1 MKSDLP
7 LFAALHPADRDA
19 VRASHRL
26 IGGPFSALAEELFE
40 SIGRLQSE
48 DPFRRVEIVVPSN
61 YLAVDLRRRLAER
74 IADAGQRAGHAN
86 VRFSTFLDVAREV
99 AGDVVGKPAP
109 PGVLFA
115 AVAGAVGAAPPVE
128 PFRSLRHRP
137 GFLRS
142 VEATVRDLRDADVS
156 STEFRQWA
164 AASPAGRRESLE
176 ALAGVYADVSLRLE
190 PFADDVAVFRAAI
203 RSATANPSTEPLL
216 VYGFYDLTGM
226 QRDLV
231 SALARARPLE
241 VFLPAFEGD
250 LGRFGDETRRF
261 LEEALGPR
269 RSAAPVA
276 ATSAK
281 SAWFSRFADMGGGAP
296 SPLAA
301 DGSIRL
307 VSAADDTDEA
317 REVAREV
324 LRSHAD
330 GIPLGRTAVILRQ
343 EEADGPRIL
352 AELTRAGIPA
362 FRLAGEANSESAAGR
377 AIRYW
382 LQLEEDGFRREDVLD
397 VLELVETARGGSN
410 SALFRLLASQ
420 AGIVRGI
427 GDWDRGTEK
436 LARARPEEDEDETE
450 KRSGSAARTPSG
462 REAAEKL
469 SRAWS
474 ALRDSATGWSDQPL
488 SWQRW
493 AEDLRGRIGRLFA
506 PQEPPELIATAAD
519 SIASLDSVG
528 HLVGKQVA
536 LETFLSALER
546 QRVPGGR
553 LGRDGVAIVSV
564 MSARGLSFDH
574 VLVPGLVERR
584 FPAMAR
590 PDPLLSD
597 EERKDVARATSRPLA
612 EKVFPRP
619 DEERLLFAA
628 CADAARRR
636 LTLLAA
642 RRDASL
648 DRERT
653 PSQFFTRAV
662 DAFEGR
668 PVETKDYSSDRRPA
682 ALRAT
687 KLGAHGQERPALDAT
702 EARLRTLRVHDAAT
716 LALTFP
722 PLARAREAARLRG
735 RREYGPFEGRIRDPE
750 LLAGIAERLSENPL
764 SPSAIEMFAK
774 CPYRFFFHRVLRV
787 RAFDEA
793 SERGEVDDLG
803 RGSLFHDAARR
814 IAWERRGVAF
824 RSLGPAEA
832 TDLARRHAA
841 EALAFWEKENGYGLG
856 PALVRELTEA
866 RLVEQLEAWLLHE
879 RENPGAFAPAGAE
892 VRFGPR
898 RRADVEDPELSTDEP
913 LLGVTADGK
922 TMALG
927 GRVDLVAVGE
937 AGTLLRVT
945 DFKVPRHLTTARRI
959 QKSVDEKDQ
968 FVFGGELSQ
977 LPVYGLF
984 AADTLSGSRGFPE
997 RIRSEFLYVGPTRSG
1012 GPIEA
1017 VPVGF
1022 DVALR
1027 GGLLD
1032 GFEKVLSAIEG
1043 ALRAGVFRPRTKGFV
1058 SKDPCLFCDYKTICG
1073 PGHVKR
1079 YARKEDDSDP
1089 GVIALASL
1097 ETVP

>member
-1 MKSDLP
+1 MAADLP
-7 LFAALHPADRDA
+7 LFAALNSPETSD
-19 VRASHRL
+19 VRAAHRL
-26 IGGPFSALAEELFE
+26 LSGPFSALAEELFE
-40 SIGRLQSE
+40 SIGRLQAE
-48 DPFRRVEIVVPSN
+48 DPFRRVAVVVSSN

-74 IADAGQRAGHAN
+74 IADARRRAGHAN

-99 AGDVVGKPAP
+99 AGDAAGKPAP
-109 PGVLFA
+109 PGILFA
-115 AVAGAVGAAPPVE
+115 AVAAAVGAVPAVE
-128 PFRSLRHRP
+128 PFRGLRHRP
-137 GFLRS
+137 GFLRA

-156 STEFRQWA
+156 VREFSKWA
-164 AASPAGRRESLE
+164 ATFPTSRRESLE
-176 ALAGVYADVSLRLE
+176 ALAGVYADVSRRLE
-190 PFADDVAVFRAAI
+190 PFADDVAVFREAI
-203 RSATANPSTEPLL
+203 RSAGANPSNEPLL
-216 VYGFYDLTGM
+216 VFGFYDLTGI

-231 SALARARPLE
+231 ASLAQARPLE
-241 VFLPAFEGD
+241 VFLPKFEGD
-250 LGRFGDETRRF
+250 LGRFAEGTREF
-261 LEEALGPR
+261 LEGILGPR
-269 RSAAPVA
+269 QEAAPVTV
-276 ATSAK
+276 TSAK
-281 SAWFSRFADMGGGAP
+281 SDWFSRFAGTDTGAKL
-296 SPLAA
+296 PLPP

-352 AELTRAGIPA
+352 AELARAGIPA
-362 FRLAGEANSESAAGR
+362 FRLVGEANSESPAGR

-382 LQLEEDGFRREDVLD
+382 LQLEEEGFRREDVLD
-397 VLELVETARGGSN
+397 VLELVETVRGGSN
-410 SALFRLLASQ
+410 SALFRKLASQ

-427 GDWDRGTEK
+427 EDWDRGTER
-436 LARARPEEDEDETE
+436 LTRARPEDDEEEAE
-450 KRSGSAARTPSG
+450 KRSGSAARTASG

-469 SRAWS
+469 ARAWS
-474 ALRDSATGWSDQPL
+474 ALRESATGWSDEPL
-488 SWQRW
+488 SWARW
-493 AEDLRGRIGRLFA
+493 AEELRGRIARLFS
-506 PQEPPELIATAAD
+506 PQEPPELISTAAD
-519 SIASLDSVG
+519 SIASLDSAG
-528 HLVGKQVA
+528 QLVGKQVA

-553 LGRDGVAIVSV
+553 LGRDGVAVLSA

-574 VLVPGLVERR
+574 VLVPGLVERK
-584 FPAMAR
+584 FPALAR

-597 EERKDVARATSRPLA
+597 EERNDVARATSRPLA

-636 LTLLAA
+636 LTLLSA

-668 PVETKDYSSDRRPA
+668 PVETRDYSGDRRPA

-687 KLGAHGQERPALDAT
+687 KLGAHGDERPALNAT
-702 EARLRTLRVHDAAT
+702 EARLRTLRVHGAAT

-722 PLARAREAARLRG
+722 PLARAREAARLRA

-750 LLAGIAERLSENPL
+750 LLAGVAERLSQNPL
-764 SPSAIEMFAK
+764 SPSAIETFAK
-774 CPYRFFFHRVLRV
+774 CPYRFFFQRVLRV

-824 RSLGPAEA
+824 RSLGAREAAEPS
-832 TDLARRHAA
+832 RRHAA
-841 EALAFWEKENGYGLG
+841 EALAAWEEENGYGLG

-866 RLVEQLEAWLLHE
+866 RLVEELEAWLRHE
-879 RENPGAFAPAGAE
+879 RENPGVFAPAGAE

-898 RRADVEDPELSTDEP
+898 RWAAVEDPELSTDEP
-913 LLGVTADGK
+913 LVCETPDGR
-922 TMALG
+922 MVLA
-927 GRVDLVAVGE
+927 GRIDLVAVGE
-937 AGTLLRVT
+937 SGTLLRVT
-945 DFKVPRHLTTARRI
+945 DFKVPRNLATARRI
-959 QKSVDEKDQ
+959 EKAADEKGQ
-968 FVFGGELSQ
+968 FVFAGELSQ

-984 AADTLSGSRGFPE
+984 AAETLSGAGGFPE
-997 RIRSEFLYVGPTRSG
+997 RIRAEYLYVGPSRSG
-1012 GPIEA
+1012 GPVEV

-1022 DVALR
+1022 DVEPR
-1027 GGLLD
+1027 GGLLE
-1032 GFEKVLSAIEG
+1032 GFQNVLSTIEA
-1043 ALRAGVFRPRTKGFV
+1043 ALREGVFRPRTKGFV
-1058 SKDPCLFCDYKTICG
+1058 SKEPCLFCDYKPICG

-1079 YARKEDDSDP
+1079 YARKEDDRDP
-1089 GVIALASL
+1089 GVVALAGL
-1097 ETVP
+1097 EKIL

>member
-7 LFAALHPADRDA
+7 LFAALNSADQEENFA
-19 VRASHRL
+19 FHRL
-26 IGGPFSALAEELFE
+26 IGGEFSTLAEELFG
-40 SIGRLQSE
+40 SIERLQAE

-74 IADAGQRAGHAN
+74 LADAGDRAGHAN

-99 AGDVVGKPAP
+99 AGEVPGKPAP
-109 PGVLFA
+109 PGIVFA
-115 AVAGAVGAAPPVE
+115 AVAGAVGAAPAVE

-156 STEFRQWA
+156 AGEFRKWA
-164 AASPAGRRESLE
+164 AASAPDRRESLE
-176 ALAGVYADVSLRLE
+176 ALAGVYADVSRRLE
-190 PFADDVAVFRAAI
+190 PFADEVAVFREAI
-203 RSATANPSTEPLL
+203 RSAAANRSTEPLL
-216 VYGFYDLTGM
+216 VFGFYDLTGM

-231 SALARARPLE
+231 AALAQTRPLE
-241 VFLPAFEGD
+241 VFLPEFESD
-250 LGRFGDETRRF
+250 LGRFAEDTRRF
-261 LEEALGPR
+261 LEDTLGDR
-269 RSAAPVA
+269 KRAAPLTP
-276 ATSAK
+276 TSAK
-281 SAWFSRFADMGGGAP
+281 GEWFSRFASTSTGSG
-296 SPLAA
+296 SPLPA

-343 EEADGPRIL
+343 EESDGPRIL

-362 FRLAGEANSESAAGR
+362 FRLAGEANSESPAGR

-420 AGIVRGI
+420 AGIVRGVD
-427 GDWDRGTEK
+427 DWDRGTEK
-436 LARARPEEDEDETE
+436 LARARPEDDEEETE
-450 KRSGSAARTPSG
+450 RRSSSAARTPSG

-474 ALRDSATGWSDQPL
+474 ALRESATGWSDQPL
-488 SWQRW
+488 SWERW
-493 AEDLRGRIGRLFA
+493 AEDLRARIGRLFA
-506 PQEPPELIATAAD
+506 PQEPPEMISTSAD

-564 MSARGLSFDH
+564 MSARGLTFDH

-597 EERKDVARATSRPLA
+597 EERKDVARATLRPLA

-619 DEERLLFAA
+619 DEERFLFAA
-628 CADAARRR
+628 CADAANRR

-668 PVETKDYSSDRRPA
+668 PVETRDYSSDRRPA

-687 KLGAHGQERPALDAT
+687 KLGAHGAERPALNAT
-702 EARLRTLRVHDAAT
+702 EARLRTLRVHDAAS

-722 PLARAREAARLRG
+722 PLARAREASRLRA
-735 RREYGPFEGRIRDPE
+735 RREYGSFEGRIRDPQ
-750 LLAGIAERLSENPL
+750 LLAGIAERLAENPL

-814 IAWERRGVAF
+814 IAWERRGISFAT
-824 RSLGPAEA
+824 LGAAEA

-841 EALAFWEKENGYGLG
+841 EALAFWESENGYGLG

-866 RLVEQLEAWLLHE
+866 RLVQQLEAWLLHE
-879 RENPGAFAPAGAE
+879 REDPGAFAPAGAE

-898 RRADVEDPELSTDEP
+898 RRAGVEDPELSTDEP
-913 LLGVTADGK
+913 LVWAPPDGK

-927 GRVDLVAVGE
+927 GRVDLVAVGK

-984 AADTLSGSRGFPE
+984 AAEIGESRQLPE
-997 RIRSEFLYVGPTRSG
+997 KIRTEFLYVGPTRSG
-1012 GPIEA
+1012 GPIE
-1017 VPVGF
+1017 VLPVGF
-1022 DVALR
+1022 DVDLT

-1032 GFEKVLSAIEG
+1032 GFDRVLSTIEG

-1058 SKDPCLFCDYKTICG
+1058 TKDPCLFCDYKAICG
-1073 PGHVKR
+1073 PGHMKR
-1079 YARKEDDSDP
+1079 YSAKEDDTDA
-1089 GVIALASL
+1089 GVVALATL
-1097 ETVP
+1097 EKIP